1 MDAIHDLHDNIFYV
15 TNILI
20 FILLFKKCKE
30 DHEQILFIDASKEF
44 EKVKNQNMLRE
55 EHINKIVETFRNRTV
70 IEKYSHLAT
79 LQEVADNDYNLNIPR
94 YVDTF
99 EAEEEID
106 IQAVMQEIKSL
117 EAKRAALDKEI
128 DVYFKELGLVF

>member
-1 MDAIHDLHDNIFYV
+1 
-15 TNILI
+15 
-20 FILLFKKCKE
+20 
-30 DHEQILFIDASKEF
+30 
-44 EKVKNQNMLRE
+44 MLRE
-55 EHINKIVETFRNRTV
+55 EHINKIVETYRNRTE

-79 LQEVADNDYNLNIPR
+79 LQEVAENDYNLNIPR

-106 IQAVMQEIKSL
+106 IQVVMQEIKSL
-117 EAKRAALDKEI
+117 EAKRAELDKEI

>member
-1 MDAIHDLHDNIFYV
+1 
-15 TNILI
+15 
-20 FILLFKKCKE
+20 
-30 DHEQILFIDASKEF
+30 
-44 EKVKNQNMLRE
+44 NMLRE
-55 EHINKIVETFRNRTV
+55 DHINKIVETYRNRTV

-106 IQAVMQEIKSL
+106 IQAVMQKIKSL
-117 EAKRAALDKEI
+117 ETKRADLDKEI